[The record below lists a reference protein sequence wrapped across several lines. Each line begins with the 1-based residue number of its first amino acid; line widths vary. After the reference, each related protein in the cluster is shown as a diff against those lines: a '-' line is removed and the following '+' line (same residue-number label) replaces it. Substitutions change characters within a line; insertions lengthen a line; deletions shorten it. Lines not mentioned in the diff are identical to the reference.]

1 MMFSDI
7 PNLSLAFGY
16 TNASWTLKC
25 DLSNQYACRLIN
37 YMDEH
42 GYKQC
47 TPRQKD
53 PNLELEDWLDFTS
66 GYIRRAIHTLPKQG
80 TKKPWRLEQNYLE
93 DRRMIGI
100 SKVDDGVMVF
110 SAPQKRK
117 VAAEGMEEVVSG
129 KL

>member
-1 MMFSDI
+1 ME
-7 PNLSLAFGY
+7 
-16 TNASWTLKC
+16 
-25 DLSNQYACRLIN
+25 
-37 YMDEH
+37 EH

-47 TPRQKD
+47 TPRQND

-93 DRRMIGI
+93 DRRMIGR

-110 SAPQKRK
+110 SAPKKQAVKK
-117 VAAEGMEEVVSG
+117 EGMKEVVSG
-129 KL
+129 EL